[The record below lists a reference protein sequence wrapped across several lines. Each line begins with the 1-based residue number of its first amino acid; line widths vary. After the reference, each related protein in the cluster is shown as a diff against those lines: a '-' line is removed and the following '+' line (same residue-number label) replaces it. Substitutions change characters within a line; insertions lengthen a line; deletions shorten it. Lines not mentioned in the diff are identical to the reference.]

1 MTDPPV
7 LVDPTV
13 LVAQGLTKRY
23 SGRLVLDDLNFAVRA
38 GSITG
43 FLGPNG
49 AGKSTTMR
57 LFMGLERPDAG
68 AALIDGKPLTGWPE
82 PGRKVGAALSNRCAH
97 PGRTA
102 RDSLRWIALLLGVPE
117 RTCTEILER
126 VGLADAADRRT
137 GEFSLGM
144 RQRLALGQAMV
155 GDPEVLLLDEPMN
168 GLDPQGISWLR
179 GMLADLRADGR
190 TVLMASHL
198 LREIEDLV
206 DDLVIIS
213 AGRVVESGSMI
224 GFLDKFR
231 EETVTIRSEDVHELV
246 TAIREAG
253 GQVRGAVLREEVA
266 VVGLSARAIGR
277 LARDRGLSIDEMT
290 TQRRLEA
297 AFEAA
302 TGPVSEPADSEP
314 GDASVIRQPRDVP
327 AGTIR

>member
-1 MTDPPV
+1 MNAPPDLPPV
-7 LVDPTV
+7 LT
-13 LVAQGLTKRY
+13 AQGLSKRY
-23 SGRLVLDDLNFAVRA
+23 RDRLVLDDLNFTVRA

-57 LFMGLERPDAG
+57 LFMGLERPSAG
-68 AALIDGKPLTGWPE
+68 VALIDGKPLAGWPE

-97 PGRTA
+97 PKRTA
-102 RDSLRWIALLLGVPE
+102 RDSLRWIAILLGVPE

-126 VGLADAADRRT
+126 VGLTAAADRRT

-144 RQRLALGQAMV
+144 RQRLALGQALL
-155 GDPEVLLLDEPMN
+155 GDPQVLLLDEPMN
-168 GLDPQGISWLR
+168 GLDPQGIGWLR
-179 GMLADLRADGR
+179 GLLADLRAEGR

-206 DDLVIIS
+206 DDLVIVS
-213 AGRVVESGSMI
+213 AGRVVESGSMAGI
-224 GFLDKFR
+224 LDKFR

-246 TAIREAG
+246 SAVREAG

-266 VVGLSARAIGR
+266 VVGLSARTIGR
-277 LARDRGLSIDEMT
+277 IARDLGLSIDEMT

-302 TGPVSEPADSEP
+302 TGPSGDLAEPARDL
-314 GDASVIRQPRDVP
+314 SVGR
-327 AGTIR
+327 AG